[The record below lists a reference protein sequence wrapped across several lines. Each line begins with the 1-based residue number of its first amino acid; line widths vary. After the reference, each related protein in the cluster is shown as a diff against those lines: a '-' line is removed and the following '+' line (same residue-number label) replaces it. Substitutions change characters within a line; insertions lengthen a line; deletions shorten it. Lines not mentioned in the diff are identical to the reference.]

1 MQRARAGLRG
11 ARSSAFGG
19 SSDGIH
25 GPLHAWLGM
34 DSPRDYDPSM
44 RLPVVL
50 RPGEDGWIVAE
61 CSVIPGCI
69 TQGRTRTEALEN
81 IREAIELALENQ
93 TAEGWRLPETY
104 EIVEVT
110 VAA

>member
-1 MQRARAGLRG
+1 M
-11 ARSSAFGG
+11 
-19 SSDGIH
+19 
-25 GPLHAWLGM
+25 
-34 DSPRDYDPSM
+34 
-44 RLPVVL
+44 
-50 RPGEDGWIVAE
+50 
-61 CSVIPGCI
+61 IPGCI